1 MVGPTGTERIA
12 PTMVGNKAHADA
24 KTIGTLNEL
33 DVGDGALGLEKELE
47 QALIGIQKRET
58 GHSIRICEPPKPPWR
73 GL

>member
-1 MVGPTGTERIA
+1 
-12 PTMVGNKAHADA
+12 MVGNKAHADA
-24 KTIGTLNEL
+24 KTIGTLNEV

-58 GHSIRICEPPKPPWR
+58 GHCIRICEPPKHPWR